1 MKVRI
6 EDGTLYI
13 NNNGRSLHDV
23 LAVALGRGVEP
34 GFIGYSKM
42 NDGQLLWLVSRL
54 AKHLLDQSIKQDEQV
69 ESPDCEDREGLS
81 FSTYEA
87 EVMPLAFYPG
97 RGTGSI
103 TYTALGLAGEAG
115 EVLEKVEG
123 LGLENPAK
131 AVVSASRVAE
141 HAKKA
146 LRDDG
151 EAITSERREKIVNE
165 LGDVLWYITATAA
178 ELGLTLED
186 VARANI
192 KKLVDRSKR
201 GVLSGEGDK
210 R

>member
-1 MKVRI
+1 MNVRI

-13 NNNGRSLHDV
+13 GDIATNAESIIAEAFRR
-23 LAVALGRGVEP
+23 ATEPPPIQYALLKDSN
-34 GFIGYSKM
+34 I
-42 NDGQLLWLVSRL
+42 LWTMAHL
-54 AKHLLDQSIKQDEQV
+54 AKHLLDQVIKQKEQG
-69 ESPDCEDREGLS
+69 ESPDFEDREGLT
-81 FSTYEA
+81 FDAYEA

-131 AVVSASRVAE
+131 SVVSASRVAE

-151 EAITSERREKIVNE
+151 EAITPERREKIVNE
-165 LGDVLWYITATAA
+165 LGDVLWYAAATAA

-192 KKLVDRSKR
+192 KKLVDRSRR

>member
-13 NNNGRSLHDV
+13 GNIGTNAESIIAEAFRR
-23 LAVALGRGVEP
+23 ATEPTPIQYALLKDSN
-34 GFIGYSKM
+34 I
-42 NDGQLLWLVSRL
+42 LWTMAHL
-54 AKHLLDQSIKQDEQV
+54 AKHLLDQVIRQKEQDE
-69 ESPDCEDREGLS
+69 SLDCEDREGMT
-81 FSTYEA
+81 FDAYEA

-97 RGTGSI
+97 RGDGCI

-151 EAITSERREKIVNE
+151 EAVTSERREKIVNE
-165 LGDVLWYITATAA
+165 LGDVLWYAAATAA

>member
-1 MKVRI
+1 MNVRI
-6 EDGTLYI
+6 EDGMI
-13 NNNGRSLHDV
+13 VIDDV
-23 LAVALGRGVEP
+23 ATPIDGVLEEALARATEP
-34 GFIGYSKM
+34 PKVGYTRLDAS
-42 NDGQLLWLVSRL
+42 QLLWIVARL
-54 AKHLLDQSIKQDEQV
+54 ARHLLDQVAKQKEQE
-69 ESPDCEDREGLS
+69 ESPDCEDREGLT
-81 FSTYEA
+81 FDAYEA

-131 AVVSASRVAE
+131 VVVSASRVAE

-151 EAITSERREKIVNE
+151 EVVTPERREKIVNE
-165 LGDVLWYITATAA
+165 LGDVLWYAAATAA